1 MRKIFILFVVSVS
14 FQISF
19 SQKTQFLAK
28 PKLIVGI
35 VIDQMRYDFLYR
47 YYDNYSEKGF
57 KRLLKEGFHCK
68 NNHYHYATTYTGPG
82 HAAIYTGS
90 IPAING
96 IVGNEWYELSGKLTY
111 VVEDSLVQGIGTS
124 SLAGKMS
131 PRNMLTTTITDQLR
145 LATQFRSKVIGIAIK
160 DRGAILPAGHT
171 ANAAYWYE
179 SQTGN
184 WISSSYYMQ
193 DLPEWVQKFN
203 QSGRA
208 KQLMQ
213 TWQTLQVQD
222 NYKNAEEDNQLYE
235 RPLEG
240 KKNTFFPHPIN
251 SFSLLASSPWGNTL
265 TKEFAIEAIRNEKLG
280 KGTETDFLC
289 ISFSSTDIA
298 GHSFGPFSVENQDM
312 YVRLDQEI
320 ADILAFLDKEFGKD
334 NYLLFLTADHGVA
347 DIAGFS
353 RKNKIPAGYASSTYH
368 LQILQEAIEKKFG
381 EGKWI
386 LYTENQQLYLNHS
399 LLEQKKVSVSEI
411 YEVVRKSLLHHPE
424 VYSVVNL
431 WDNEIEQALP
441 DYYASMVKNMYHPK
455 RCGEIMILLKP
466 AWYYGSGKGGTTHG
480 TFYNYDTHVPLLWF
494 GWKIPK
500 GETTKRT
507 HIADIATTLAIML
520 NLLEPN
526 GCVGNPIEDLLKNLK

>member
-1 MRKIFILFVVSVS
+1 MKKILVFAVLLAS
-14 FQISF
+14 FQVSF
-19 SQKTQFLAK
+19 SQKTQIPAK
-28 PKLIVGI
+28 PKLVVGI

-47 YYDNYSEKGF
+47 YYDSYSEKGF
-57 KRLLKEGFHCK
+57 KRLLKEGFNCK

-111 VVEDSLVQGIGTS
+111 VVEDSLVQSIGTNGT
-124 SLAGKMS
+124 AGKMS

-145 LATQFRSKVIGIAIK
+145 FATQFRSKVIGVAIK

-184 WISSSYYMQ
+184 WISSTYYMQ
-193 DLPEWVQKFN
+193 DLPEWVKKFN

-208 KQLMQ
+208 KQLLQ
-213 TWQTLQVQD
+213 IWQLAQSS
-222 NYKNAEEDNQLYE
+222 YKNAEEDLQTYE
-235 RPLEG
+235 RALEG
-240 KKNTFFPHPIN
+240 EKSAVFPHQIN

-265 TKEFAIEAIRNEKLG
+265 TKEFALEAIRNEKLG
-280 KGTETDFLC
+280 KGSETDFLC

-320 ADILAFLDKEFGKD
+320 GDILAFLDKEFGKD

-347 DIAGFS
+347 DVAGFS
-353 RKNKIPAGYASSTYH
+353 QKNKIPAGSASGSNH
-368 LQILQEAIEKKFG
+368 LQILQVAIEKKFG
-381 EGKWI
+381 QGKWI

-399 LLEQKKVSVSEI
+399 LLEQKKVSVKEI
-411 YEVVRKSLLHHPE
+411 YEVVRKTLLRQPE

-431 WDNEIEQALP
+431 WDNEIEQSLP

-466 AWYYGSGKGGTTHG
+466 AWYYGFSKGGTTHG

-494 GWKIPK
+494 GWKTPI
-500 GETTKRT
+500 GETSKRT
-507 HIADIATTLAIML
+507 HIADIAPTIATML

-526 GCVGNPIEDLLKNLK
+526 GCIGNPIEEMLKNLK

>member
-1 MRKIFILFVVSVS
+1 MKKILVFAVLLAS
-14 FQISF
+14 FQVSF
-19 SQKTQFLAK
+19 SQKTQIPAK
-28 PKLIVGI
+28 PKLVVGI

-47 YYDNYSEKGF
+47 YYDSYSEKGF
-57 KRLLKEGFHCK
+57 KRLLKEGFNCK

-111 VVEDSLVQGIGTS
+111 VVEDSLVQSIGTNGT
-124 SLAGKMS
+124 AGKMS

-145 LATQFRSKVIGIAIK
+145 FATQFRSKVIGVAIK

-184 WISSSYYMQ
+184 WISSTYYMQ
-193 DLPEWVQKFN
+193 DLPEWVKKFN

-208 KQLMQ
+208 KQLLQ
-213 TWQTLQVQD
+213 IWQLAQSS
-222 NYKNAEEDNQLYE
+222 YKNAEEDLQTYE
-235 RPLEG
+235 RALEG
-240 KKNTFFPHPIN
+240 EKSAVFPHQIN

-265 TKEFAIEAIRNEKLG
+265 TKEFALEAIRNEKLG
-280 KGTETDFLC
+280 KGSETDFLC

-320 ADILAFLDKEFGKD
+320 GDILTFLDKEFGKD
-334 NYLLFLTADHGVA
+334 NYLLFLTADHGIA
-347 DIAGFS
+347 DVAGFAQ
-353 RKNKIPAGYASSTYH
+353 KNKIPAGSASGSDH
-368 LQILQEAIEKKFG
+368 LQILQESIEKKFG
-381 EGKWI
+381 QGKWI

-399 LLEQKKVSVSEI
+399 LLEQKKVSVKEI
-411 YEVVRKSLLHHPE
+411 YEVVQKTLLRQPE

-431 WDNEIEQALP
+431 WDNEIEQSLP

-466 AWYYGSGKGGTTHG
+466 AWYYGFGKGGTTHG

-494 GWKIPK
+494 GWKTPI
-500 GETTKRT
+500 GETSKRT
-507 HIADIATTLAIML
+507 HIADIAPTIATML

-526 GCVGNPIEDLLKNLK
+526 GCIGNPIEEMLKNLK

>member
-1 MRKIFILFVVSVS
+1 MKKIIVFAVLLLS
-14 FQISF
+14 FRISF
-19 SQKTQFLAK
+19 SQKIQVPAK
-28 PKLIVGI
+28 PKLVVGI

-47 YYDNYSEKGF
+47 YYDNYSERGF

-111 VVEDSLVQGIGTS
+111 VVEDSLVQGVGTS
-124 SLAGKMS
+124 SPAGKMS
-131 PRNMLTTTITDQLR
+131 PRNMLTSTITDQLR

-184 WISSSYYMQ
+184 WISSNYYMQ
-193 DLPEWVQKFN
+193 DLPEWVKKFN

-208 KQLMQ
+208 KQLLQ
-213 TWQTLQVQD
+213 TWQTLQAPSS
-222 NYKNAEEDNQLYE
+222 YKNAEEDNQTYE

-240 KKNTFFPHPIN
+240 EKDALFPHQIN
-251 SFSLLASSPWGNTL
+251 SFGLLASSPWGNTL
-265 TKEFAIEAIRNEKLG
+265 TKEFALEAIRSEKLG
-280 KGTETDFLC
+280 KGSETDFLC

-298 GHSFGPFSVENQDM
+298 GHSFGPFSLENQDM

-320 ADILAFLDKEFGKD
+320 GDILTFLDKEFGKD

-347 DIAGFS
+347 DIADFS
-353 RKNKIPAGYASSTYH
+353 KKNKIPAGSASTSYH

-381 EGKWI
+381 QGKWI

-399 LLEQKKVSVSEI
+399 LLEQKKVSVKEI
-411 YEVVRKSLLHHPE
+411 YEVVRKTLLRQPE

-431 WDNEIEQALP
+431 WDNEIEQTLP
-441 DYYASMVKNMYHPK
+441 DYYASMVKNIYHPK

-466 AWYYGSGKGGTTHG
+466 AWYYGFSKGGTTHG

-494 GWKIPK
+494 GWKTPK
-500 GETTKRT
+500 GETSQRT
-507 HIADIATTLAIML
+507 HIADIAPTLAAML
-520 NLLEPN
+520 NLLQPN
-526 GCVGNPIEDLLKNLK
+526 GCIGNPIEVLLKNLK